1 MKITNKRIVLLSL
14 LFCLKSVLCDSA
26 FSQKK
31 TKVINDFESWSSIG
45 LTYKPIKK
53 LTLGVEQNLRLKE
66 NSSTIEK
73 YFTQLGADYK
83 LFKNFEIGL
92 GYRFVRT
99 QDENYLPESNYQNSD
114 RFNLDASYNNS
125 VKRFSYGI
133 RSRYQLKKDDI
144 SSTETLRFKSE
155 IGYNFKKW
163 KLDPEFSGEIFYRTD
178 DSFNNYRFTLSTN
191 IDIDKQSSVKLFVL
205 YENELNEQ
213 FPKSTYVAGFSFT
226 HRLKFK

>member
-1 MKITNKRIVLLSL
+1 MNKKISFLSF
-14 LFCLKSVLCDSA
+14 LFCFSIFFCEA
-26 FSQKK
+26 TFSQKK

-45 LTYKPIKK
+45 FTYKPIKK

-66 NSSTIEK
+66 NSATIEK
-73 YFTQLGADYK
+73 YFTQFNADYK
-83 LFKNFEIGL
+83 IIKNFEIGV

-99 QDENYLPESNYQNSD
+99 QDDRYLPESNFENSD
-114 RFNLDASYNNS
+114 RVQLDVSYKNAI
-125 VKRFSYGI
+125 KRLSYGV
-133 RSRYQLKKDDI
+133 RTRYQLKKDDFD
-144 SSTETLRFKSE
+144 STETLRFRSE

-163 KLDPEFSGEIFYRTD
+163 KLDPEFSGEIFYRTN
-178 DSFNNYRFTLSTN
+178 DSFNNYRLTLSTN

-226 HRLKFK
+226 HALKFK

>member
-1 MKITNKRIVLLSL
+1 MNKKIVLLSFVSWFII
-14 LFCLKSVLCDSA
+14 FCNA
-26 FSQKK
+26 TFSQKK

-45 LTYKPIKK
+45 FTYKPIKK

-66 NSSTIEK
+66 NSATIEK
-73 YFTQLGADYK
+73 YFTQFNADYK
-83 LFKNFEIGL
+83 IIKRFEIGI

-99 QDENYLPESNYQNSD
+99 QDENYLPNSNYENSG
-114 RFNLDASYNNS
+114 RFNLDASFKNS
-125 VKRFSYGI
+125 VKRFSYAV
-133 RSRYQLKKDDI
+133 RSRYQSKEDDI
-144 SSTETLRFKSE
+144 SSTETLRFRSE

-163 KLDPEFSGEIFYRTD
+163 KLDPEFSGEIFYRIN
-178 DSFNNYRFTLSTN
+178 DSFNNYRLTLSTN

-226 HRLKFK
+226 HALKFK